1 MNRETIVNKVRSWL
15 GKNERDGSFKMII
28 DIYNSNVPLPRGYKV
43 KYTDE
48 WCATTMAAA
57 AIATGAKSIIPIECS
72 CQKMIE
78 LAMNMGIWQ
87 ENDSYIPRS
96 GDIIMYDW
104 QDNGKGDNAG
114 RPDHVGIVETCDGTT
129 ITVIEGNKSESVAR
143 RTLKVNGRYIRG
155 YIVPSYTYDVP
166 TSTYDIDKAADECIK
181 GLHGSGKARE
191 DWCNS
196 VGLNYREVQNRINA
210 KLGVKAVA
218 SAVSVATAVKPQ
230 NNVVKPSNDYVVGKN
245 YKVLVQNLNIR
256 PEPNTNRPR
265 LTYWQLTKNARLHD
279 SNRDGRL
286 DVNTVV
292 TCKGISHEGNR
303 TWIKTPSGWLCAC
316 ENGNKYIG

>member
-1 MNRETIVNKVRSWL
+1 MNREAIVNKIRSWI
-15 GKNERDGSFKMII
+15 GKNERDGSFKSII

-48 WCATTMAAA
+48 WCATTVSAV
-57 AIATGAKSIIPIECS
+57 AISTGAKSIIPIECS

-78 LAMNMGIWQ
+78 RAMNMGIWQ

-104 QDNGKGDNAG
+104 QDNGKGDNTG
-114 RPDHVGIVETCDGTT
+114 RPDHVGIVEKCDGTT
-129 ITVIEGNKSESVAR
+129 ITIIEGNKSQSVAR

-155 YIVPSYTYDVP
+155 YIVPNYTYDVP

-210 KLGVKAVA
+210 QLGVKAVA

-230 NNVVKPSNDYVVGKN
+230 NNVVKPSNDYVIGRN
-245 YKVLVQNLNIR
+245 YKVLVKNLNIR
-256 PEPNTNRPR
+256 PQPNTNRPR

-303 TWIKTPSGWLCAC
+303 TWVKIPSGWLCAC